1 MIETFRPILNLP
13 WAYQMWGSVVGSDVY
28 RKTLAREHIRARP
41 SDRILDVGCG
51 PGSMVPYLPRSEYV
65 GFDANPDYIQQAQR
79 RFPEAH
85 FTCDRV
91 NEYNLPQSE
100 YFDIVIALGI
110 LHHLD
115 DQEAVQLFR
124 MARRTLKPQGRLITL
139 DGVWVAGQSRF
150 AKFLLSR
157 DRGRFVRRA
166 EQYVALASTS
176 FSTVNSTVRHDML
189 RIAYSHL
196 ILECSRD

>member
-13 WAYQMWGSVVGSDVY
+13 WAYQMWGSVVGSDGY
-28 RKTLAREHIRARP
+28 RKTLAKEHIRARP

-65 GFDANPDYIQQAQR
+65 GFDANPDYIQQARR

-91 NEYNLPQSE
+91 NECNLPQSE

-124 MARRTLKPQGRLITL
+124 MARRTLKPQGKLITL

-150 AKFLLSR
+150 ARFLLSR

-189 RIAYSHL
+189 RIPYSHL

>member
-1 MIETFRPILNLP
+1 MIEAFRPILNLP
-13 WAYQMWGSVVGSDVY
+13 WAYQMWGSVVGSDGY
-28 RKTLAREHIRARP
+28 RKTLAKEHIRART

-65 GFDANPDYIQQAQR
+65 GFDANPDYIQQARR

-91 NEYNLPQSE
+91 NECNLPQSE

-189 RIAYSHL
+189 RIPYSHL

>member
-13 WAYQMWGSVVGSDVY
+13 WAYQMWGSVVGSDGY
-28 RKTLAREHIRARP
+28 RKTLATEHIRAKQ
-41 SDRILDVGCG
+41 SDKILDVGCG

-65 GFDANPDYIQQAQR
+65 GFDANPDYIQQARR

-91 NEYNLPQSE
+91 NEYSLPQSE

-115 DQEAVQLFR
+115 DPEAVQLFR

-157 DRGRFVRRA
+157 DRGRFVRHA

-189 RIAYSHL
+189 RIPYSHL
-196 ILECSRD
+196 ILECKRE